1 MAAMRADSLA
11 ELDEVRR
18 LSAMIHVRTK
28 ELRNEELRQK
38 LDGSRFQVLVLVL
51 ILTASLIIAIL
62 SYRAFQDNRERNKV
76 IVEVA
81 NTRGKMI
88 SILSHDIRTPLSQLQ
103 SMLDQHDAEAFSAE
117 ELQMILDQIR
127 ETNGNTLNL
136 LDKTVSWINLNRT
149 NFKVNKTEF
158 ALGDLFTELESLV
171 KGKLE
176 EKGLILVQ
184 EIEHEFLN
192 TDRFLVQTALF
203 NLLSNA
209 IKFSPSG
216 SKVFLRSYWQDGAPV
231 LEVEDQ
237 GRGMEKQKLDELMD
251 EISSTSI
258 GTDQEIGSGLGLV
271 IVRDAIKRINGQL
284 QIESQLG
291 KGTISRIVL

>member
-18 LSAMIHVRTK
+18 LSAMIDVRTK

-76 IVEVA
+76 MVEVA

-149 NFKVNKTEF
+149 NFKVNKNRVCF
-158 ALGDLFTELESLV
+158 RR
-171 KGKLE
+171 
-176 EKGLILVQ
+176 LI
-184 EIEHEFLN
+184 
-192 TDRFLVQTALF
+192 
-203 NLLSNA
+203 
-209 IKFSPSG
+209 
-216 SKVFLRSYWQDGAPV
+216 Y
-231 LEVEDQ
+231 
-237 GRGMEKQKLDELMD
+237 
-251 EISSTSI
+251 
-258 GTDQEIGSGLGLV
+258 
-271 IVRDAIKRINGQL
+271 
-284 QIESQLG
+284 
-291 KGTISRIVL
+291 

>member
-1 MAAMRADSLA
+1 M
-11 ELDEVRR
+11 
-18 LSAMIHVRTK
+18 
-28 ELRNEELRQK
+28 
-38 LDGSRFQVLVLVL
+38 
-51 ILTASLIIAIL
+51 
-62 SYRAFQDNRERNKV
+62 
-76 IVEVA
+76 
-81 NTRGKMI
+81 
-88 SILSHDIRTPLSQLQ
+88 
-103 SMLDQHDAEAFSAE
+103 
-117 ELQMILDQIR
+117 
-127 ETNGNTLNL
+127 
-136 LDKTVSWINLNRT
+136 
-149 NFKVNKTEF
+149 
-158 ALGDLFTELESLV
+158 